1 MSTIRITVSI
11 LKKDSLPGSP
21 KLADAEVHFTSG
33 ELEGLTLSGFAV
45 WQAKSDSGQNVTF
58 SSSHFRVHGARRHFS
73 MLRWIAKRE
82 AQERLA
88 DAVWRASDDTA
99 SSQMNTVRRSGG
111 SSTDEGI
118 AGPSVVGKP
127 RSHVRTSPMRRPA
140 TFFNS
145 TRNRASV
152 HSKEPS

>member
-11 LKKDSLPGSP
+11 LEKDSLPGSP

-88 DAVWRASDDTA
+88 DAVWRAYRRHRQQSDEH
-99 SSQMNTVRRSGG
+99 
-111 SSTDEGI
+111 SST
-118 AGPSVVGKP
+118 
-127 RSHVRTSPMRRPA
+127 
-140 TFFNS
+140 
-145 TRNRASV
+145 
-152 HSKEPS
+152 